1 MDEIRNYLIEEITQ
15 KELMSK
21 NHERVCRVLN
31 YVNHLLIAVST
42 ITEWVSYSASAFT
55 SLVGIPIG
63 QVLQ

>member
-21 NHERVCRVLN
+21 NHEKVCRVLN
-31 YVNHLLIAVST
+31 YVNHLFIAVST
-42 ITEWVSYSASAFT
+42 ITEWVFYSASAFT